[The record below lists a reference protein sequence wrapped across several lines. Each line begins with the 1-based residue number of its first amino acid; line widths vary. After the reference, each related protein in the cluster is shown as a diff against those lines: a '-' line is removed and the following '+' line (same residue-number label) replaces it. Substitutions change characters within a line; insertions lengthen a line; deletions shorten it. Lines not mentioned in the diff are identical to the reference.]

1 LNTGNEIWKFKTVS
15 IVWSSPIIFNNAVY
29 IGSQEGIL
37 YCLDLHTGKKITS
50 FQASGK
56 IFSSPV
62 INDTLLYFG
71 TDKGLLYALKPTN
84 NLFSSNDF
92 KKYVFWQ
99 SNADPYFHYGNS
111 ERIKVYLNAHGYE
124 TTDTSSLKNILSKT
138 DSAAHSVIV
147 FANNFFQKSITSG
160 NQHSLLRN
168 YLNAGGRIVVLG
180 INPSIYEFDSA
191 GNLINYKFSLAD
203 SLLNIHYGP
212 NDLRSMGG
220 IQPAF
225 ATEEGKHWGVEN
237 SFTAFLPI
245 NEKQIDVALGK
256 DENGKIVSWVKR
268 YNANNNSGFI
278 QIWIDPDF
286 VDDMSSIINVA
297 EHLED

>member
-1 LNTGNEIWKFKTVS
+1 M
-15 IVWSSPIIFNNAVY
+15 
-29 IGSQEGIL
+29 
-37 YCLDLHTGKKITS
+37 HTGKKITS
-50 FQASGK
+50 FQANGK

-62 INDTLLYFG
+62 VSDTLLYFG
-71 TDKGLLYALKPTN
+71 TDKGSMYALK
-84 NLFSSNDF
+84 SSKNIFPSSDF

-99 SNADPYFHYGNS
+99 NVADPYFHYGNS
-111 ERIKVYLNAHGYE
+111 EKIKIYLNAHGYE
-124 TTDTSSLKNILSKT
+124 TADTSSLINILNKT

-147 FANNFFQKSITSG
+147 FANNYFSKKITNG
-160 NQHSLLRN
+160 NEHSLLRN
-168 YLNAGGRIVVLG
+168 YLQAGGRIVVLG
-180 INPSIYEFDSA
+180 INPAIYEFDSA

-297 EHLED
+297 EHL